1 MSLAWGQADPQ
12 GWERPWISA
21 KKQIPT
27 RGAARGESRQLL
39 APQGEGIPLLSPWT
53 PGAAAGG
60 LWGSWLQ
67 FPEFPGFERAAV
79 QPGVVCPPHVL
90 SLSGFTGPALAPL
103 PSLPDESP
111 LRGEFYRSLFI
122 AAGWGSVS

>member
-1 MSLAWGQADPQ
+1 MGSGVPGCNSLNSQALN
-12 GWERPWISA
+12 E
-21 KKQIPT
+21 
-27 RGAARGESRQLL
+27 
-39 APQGEGIPLLSPWT
+39 LLSS
-53 PGAAAGG
+53 
-60 LWGSWLQ
+60 L
-67 FPEFPGFERAAV
+67 GF
-79 QPGVVCPPHVL
+79 VCPPHVL